1 MENKGRLF
9 LLLGI
14 IGLFVLSRVAC
25 NKSDGNH
32 PGYEYMPDMG
42 HSIAYEANVDNY
54 YSLNRWSSEEEY
66 MKYAQPR
73 KPIAG
78 TVPRGEAGL
87 VGLQGESKDA
97 MMAHLEG
104 KPINGNVPYYYGNTE
119 EERTLAMNDPKI
131 SRANY
136 MPTITEGEMA
146 QAKELYDIFC
156 GICHGEKGD
165 GAGYLVRDGGK
176 YPAAP
181 SNYLNEEFLAATDGR
196 YYHAIMHGK
205 NVMGAYK
212 DKVSFK
218 ERWMIIHYIRSLQHK
233 ATDTTGTAY
242 PFLAVAGA
250 DVEAKASS
258 FSVDAAEALISEV
271 LSSEAAGGESDGGN
285 MTDKALILENVFFNT
300 GSAELKSESKT
311 ELGKLITV
319 LTSNEAVKIQIN
331 GHTDNVGNAD
341 KNKTLSNDRAKAVY
355 DYLVVNGI
363 AAERLTFKGFGDTRP
378 IASNSTDD
386 GKRRNRRTDFIIV
399 K

>member
-32 PGYEYMPDMG
+32 PGYEYMPDMA
-42 HSIAYEANVDNY
+42 HSIAYEANTENY

-66 MKYAQPR
+66 LEYAQPR
-73 KPIAG
+73 KPISG
-78 TVPRGEAGL
+78 TVPRGQAGFL
-87 VGLQGESKDA
+87 GRQGEAKDA
-97 MMAHLEG
+97 VAEVMQGMSS
-104 KPINGNVPYYYGNTE
+104 NGFVPYYYGNTE

-136 MPTITEGEMA
+136 MPTITESEMA
-146 QAKELYDIFC
+146 QAKELYEIFC

-233 ATDTTGTAY
+233 TTDTTGSAY

-250 DVEAKASS
+250 EVEAKAES
-258 FSVDAAEALISEV
+258 FSVDAAEALISQV
-271 LSSEAAGGESDGGN
+271 LSGANSDDSDASSAA
-285 MTDKALILENVFFNT
+285 DKALILENVFFNT
-300 GSAELKSESKT
+300 GSSELKPVSKT

-319 LTSNEAVKIQIN
+319 LTANQSAKIQIN

-341 KNKTLSNDRAKAVY
+341 KNKSLSNDRAKAVY
-355 DYLVVNGI
+355 DYLVANGI
-363 AAERLTFKGFGDTRP
+363 SEERLAFKGFGDTRP
-378 IASNSTDD
+378 IASNDTDD

>member
-32 PGYEYMPDMG
+32 PGYEYMPDMA
-42 HSIAYEANVDNY
+42 HSIAYEANTENY

-66 MKYAQPR
+66 LEYAQPR
-73 KPIAG
+73 KPISG
-78 TVPRGEAGL
+78 TVPRGQAGT
-87 VGLQGESKDA
+87 VGRPDMADALQGT
-97 MMAHLEG
+97 
-104 KPINGNVPYYYGNTE
+104 PVNGYVPYYYGDTE
-119 EERTLAMNDPKI
+119 EERALAMADPSI

-136 MPTITEGEMA
+136 MPTITDSEMS
-146 QAKELYDIFC
+146 QAKELYEIFC

-233 ATDTTGTAY
+233 ATDETNSPY
-242 PFLAVAGA
+242 PFLA
-250 DVEAKASS
+250 
-258 FSVDAAEALISEV
+258 
-271 LSSEAAGGESDGGN
+271 
-285 MTDKALILENVFFNT
+285 
-300 GSAELKSESKT
+300 SAESAVQEEPVLVEDEDAET
-311 ELGKLITV
+311 EQETQE
-319 LTSNEAVKIQIN
+319 N
-331 GHTDNVGNAD
+331 
-341 KNKTLSNDRAKAVY
+341 
-355 DYLVVNGI
+355 
-363 AAERLTFKGFGDTRP
+363 
-378 IASNSTDD
+378 
-386 GKRRNRRTDFIIV
+386 
-399 K
+399 